1 MDKMSWL
8 DESLINP
15 KCTQCDFENPEGTL
29 VFCENCGFP
38 LDMDIEFETF
48 NGLPNL
54 IDRTTDPKMIID
66 KRSEKS
72 IYITIGDYTYYI
84 DDSTNEQIIN
94 KWKHND
100 NPRIFN

>member
-8 DESLINP
+8 DKSLINP

-54 IDRTTDPKMIID
+54 L
-66 KRSEKS
+66 
-72 IYITIGDYTYYI
+72 
-84 DDSTNEQIIN
+84 
-94 KWKHND
+94 
-100 NPRIFN
+100 